1 MLAASVW
8 LGFAAGPYY
17 DVIVLRGRGDG
28 RWGVVAPG
36 GRMANL
42 MGELPSRRFRA
53 IGDPVQG
60 ASHMISVNAF
70 LDEKGR
76 QVYTMSAKD
85 TVIEAAQVM
94 TKRVIGCVVV
104 VKSDEVMG
112 IFTERDMVRNV
123 VLEKRAPGGYAAG

>member
-1 MLAASVW
+1 
-8 LGFAAGPYY
+8 
-17 DVIVLRGRGDG
+17 
-28 RWGVVAPG
+28 
-36 GRMANL
+36 
-42 MGELPSRRFRA
+42 
-53 IGDPVQG
+53 
-60 ASHMISVNAF
+60 MISVKAF

-85 TVIEAAQVM
+85 TVIEAAQMM